1 MDTSCLDGNMFL
13 CLNIVEEKSF
23 KCYMTTTS
31 AELCLP
37 APVTVAMTF
46 CQDHNDVGNL
56 QVAFSLIRSSC
67 VHIVYCVITLFTDLK
82 ITWYLVLRS
91 RGETD
96 LFHVW
101 AKTLVKEFTETLFE

>member
-1 MDTSCLDGNMFL
+1 MFL

-23 KCYMTTTS
+23 RCYVTITS

-37 APVTVAMTF
+37 APVTVAVAF

-56 QVAFSLIRSSC
+56 QVAVSLIRNTC

-82 ITWYLVLRS
+82 VTWYLVLRS

-96 LFHVW
+96 LFHVR
-101 AKTLVKEFTETLFE
+101 AKTLVKEFTKTLFE